1 MDIQLG
7 FVMSAPRILLVDDQR
22 DILKLLHS
30 TLDTLEH
37 DLEIYDAPSGEE
49 AMLEA
54 LREKVDLLVAD
65 YRLPGMTGV
74 ELMHKVRAKYP
85 NVHVILITGLDD
97 KKARDEI
104 LNAGAA
110 AVFDKPISLKDFLD
124 AVERCLGLSRTVM
137 PLDDSVDASQQHTL
151 SNLLANF
158 RQDINAQ
165 AVFLINDRG
174 HVVARAGNLKDV
186 SMESS
191 LLSALMAIY
200 SAGLRISRLIRQPE
214 LENYHV
220 FAGGDH
226 DLLLIP
232 VNAGYALMLA
242 GDDLATT
249 DAVLATVEAMLAV
262 RGEVVR
268 ALQSMGV
275 APVIMDDESEEDTV
289 EVSAEPV
296 DEETVNEFDKLIK
309 SKKEISA
316 DELDD
321 FWDSAVE
328 KQASVPSSPDAITF
342 EQAQQLGF
350 KPGEEEV

>member
-1 MDIQLG
+1 
-7 FVMSAPRILLVDDQR
+7 MSAPRILLVDDHR

-30 TLDTLEH
+30 SLDTLEH
-37 DLEIYDAPSGEE
+37 ELEIYEAPSGEE

-54 LREKVDLLVAD
+54 LREKVDLLVSD

-85 NVHVILITGLDD
+85 QVHVILVTGMSD

-124 AVERCLGLSRTVM
+124 SVERCLGLSRTIM
-137 PLDDSVDASQQHTL
+137 PEDDSVDVSQQHTL

-174 HVVARAGNLKDV
+174 HVMARAGNLRDA

-200 SAGLRISRLIRQPE
+200 SAGLRVSHLIRQPE
-214 LENYHV
+214 LANYHV
-220 FAGGDH
+220 FAGGDN
-226 DLLLIP
+226 DVLLIP

-249 DAVLATVEAMLAV
+249 EMVLETVQAMLAV

-275 APVIMDDESEEDTV
+275 APVVMD
-289 EVSAEPV
+289 V
-296 DEETVNEFDKLIK
+296 DEEDEVIEETAEPIDEKTVEEFDTLIK
-309 SKKEISA
+309 SKKKMSA

-321 FWDSAVE
+321 FWNSAAE
-328 KQASVPSSPDAITF
+328 KQTSVPSNPDVITF

-350 KPGEEEV
+350 KPGEEEI

>member
-1 MDIQLG
+1 MP
-7 FVMSAPRILLVDDQR
+7 VPRILLVDDQR
-22 DILKLLHS
+22 DIVKLLHA

-37 DLEIYDAPSGEE
+37 EFEILEAPSGEE

-54 LREKVDLLVAD
+54 SRQKVDLLVAD

-74 ELMHKVRAKYP
+74 ELMHKVRTRYP
-85 NVHVILITGLDD
+85 DVHVILVTGLDD
-97 KKARDEI
+97 KRARDEI

-110 AVFDKPISLKDFLD
+110 AVFDKPISLKDFL
-124 AVERCLGLSRTVM
+124 ASVERCLGLSRTVM
-137 PLDDSVDASQQHTL
+137 PEGESVDDKKQHTL
-151 SNLLANF
+151 ANLLANF
-158 RQDINAQ
+158 RQDVNAQ

-174 HVVARAGNLKDV
+174 HVMARAGDLKDA

-200 SAGLRISRLIRQPE
+200 SAGLRVSRLIRQPE

-220 FAGGDH
+220 FAGGDN

-242 GDDLATT
+242 GDGVATT
-249 DAVLATVEAMLAV
+249 ETILEMVGAMLAV

-268 ALQSMGV
+268 ALKSMGI
-275 APVIMDDESEEDTV
+275 APVVMDDDVED
-289 EVSAEPV
+289 EVI
-296 DEETVNEFDKLIK
+296 EETPAPIDEATVLEFDTLF
-309 SKKEISA
+309 SANKKV
-316 DELDD
+316 DTNELDD
-321 FWDSAVE
+321 FWSSAAE
-328 KQASVPSSPDAITF
+328 KHGNAPSNPDVITF

-350 KPGEEEV
+350 KLGEEEV

>member
-1 MDIQLG
+1 
-7 FVMSAPRILLVDDQR
+7 MSAPRILIVDDQR

-37 DLEIYDAPSGEE
+37 DLEIYEAPSGEE

-54 LREKVDLLVAD
+54 LRAKVDLLVSD

-74 ELMHKVRAKYP
+74 ELMHKIRAKYP
-85 NVHVILITGLDD
+85 QVHVILVTGLDD

-124 AVERCLGLSRTVM
+124 AVERCLGLSRTIM
-137 PLDDSVDASQQHTL
+137 PEDDSVDVSQQHTL

-165 AVFLINDRG
+165 AIFLINDRG
-174 HVVARAGNLKDV
+174 HVMARAGNLKDA
-186 SMESS
+186 SMEAS

-200 SAGLRISRLIRQPE
+200 SAGLRVSRLIRQPE
-214 LENYHV
+214 LANYHV
-220 FAGGDH
+220 FNGGDS
-226 DLLLIP
+226 DVLLIP

-242 GDDLATT
+242 GEDLATT
-249 DAVLATVEAMLAV
+249 KTVLETVQAMLAV
-262 RGEVVR
+262 RGEVVK
-268 ALQSMGV
+268 ALQSMGI
-275 APVIMDDESEEDTV
+275 APVVMDDDEEDEVSEE
-289 EVSAEPV
+289 SAEPIDEKTVKEV
-296 DEETVNEFDKLIK
+296 DSLIK
-309 SKKEISA
+309 SKKKLSA

-321 FWDSAVE
+321 FWNSAAE
-328 KQASVPSSPDAITF
+328 KQTSVPSSPDVITF

-350 KPGEEEV
+350 KPGEEEI